1 MAATSP
7 PITTEHGRPRADL
20 FKANLAAR
28 KLRGNIFVA
37 VGLLSILIGLG
48 TLVILVVDVFVRGW
62 PWLDLQFLDSF
73 DSRFAERAGIKAAI
87 AGTAWMIGFTILFAL
102 PLGVMAA
109 IYLEEYA
116 PNFVAEPARARLARF
131 IRETR
136 SQEKGERGAFFL
148 KELPDF
154 LRDLTKAVAVWLTD
168 FIEVNISN
176 LAGVPSIIYGLLGL
190 QIFVRFFALERSVWA
205 GSLTMALLVLPIIIV
220 AGREAIR
227 AVPQSIRAASYAVGA
242 TRWQTVRNHV
252 LPYAFPGIL
261 TGNILAA
268 SRAIGETAPLITIGA
283 LTFVLFTPNGPG
295 DTFTVLPI
303 VIFNWTSKAQAEF
316 HDLASAGIIVLL
328 VVLLVI
334 NSLAVFLRYRLRR
347 RR

>member
-1 MAATSP
+1 MF
-7 PITTEHGRPRADL
+7 R
-20 FKANLAAR
+20 ANLAAR
-28 KLRGNIFVA
+28 KLRGNIFSVL
-37 VGLLSILIGLG
+37 GIISILIGLG
-48 TLVILVVDVFVRGW
+48 TLITLVVDVVVRGW

-73 DSRFAERAGIKAAI
+73 DSRFAERAGVKAALY
-87 AGTAWMIGFTILFAL
+87 GTAYMMFFTILFAL
-102 PLGVMAA
+102 PLGIMAA

-116 PNFVAEPARARLARF
+116 PNFVAEPATAR
-131 IRETR
+131 IRR
-136 SQEKGERGAFFL
+136 
-148 KELPDF
+148 F
-154 LRDLTKAVAVWLTD
+154 LRDVRGAESGQRGSAFLRELPSTVRDVLGAFGAWFTG

-190 QIFVRFFALERSVWA
+190 QVFVRFFALERSVLA

-220 AGREAIR
+220 ASREAIR
-227 AVPQSIRAASYAVGA
+227 AVPQSLRAASYAVGA

-283 LTFVLFTPNGPG
+283 LTFVLFTPNNPM

-303 VIFNWTSKAQAEF
+303 VIFNWTSKAQTEF
-316 HDLASAGIIVLL
+316 HDLASAAIIILLAVLL
-328 VVLLVI
+328 LM
-334 NSLAVFLRYRLRR
+334 NSIAVFLRYRLRKR
-347 RR
+347 RLG